1 MPVLPWYLLIISDL
15 DSRSTNYIYNKLMAL
30 YVKLMENVDATET
43 SLIRTKLGPTWCG
56 WIKPLC
62 IHIHMHIC
70 IYLYIIIYI
79 YIWVCNYILY
89 TYIHVCIYAYVCW
102 YVHMICVYLWC
113 VNIWYVYI
121 CVHFNVYIHCIYIY
135 IYTVFAL
142 LCKQPFSHVQ
152 DWRTGLV
159 STRLIHVS
167 PLHSIISWD
176 VGILTLN
183 VYWPLMHI
191 YIYIIYM
198 YI

>member
-1 MPVLPWYLLIISDL
+1 
-15 DSRSTNYIYNKLMAL
+15 
-30 YVKLMENVDATET
+30 MENVDATET

-56 WIKPLC
+56 WIKPLS

-70 IYLYIIIYI
+70 IYNYILLYIIIYI
-79 YIWVCNYILY
+79 WVYKYILY
-89 TYIHVCIYAYVCW
+89 IYIHVCIYAYVWW
-102 YVHMICVYLWC
+102 YVHMICLYLWC
-113 VNIWYVYI
+113 VNIWNVYM
-121 CVHFNVYIHCIYIY
+121 CVHNVYIHC

-142 LCKQPFSHVQ
+142 LCKHPFSHVQ

-176 VGILTLN
+176 VGILTLY

-191 YIYIIYM
+191 YI
-198 YI
+198 